1 MPDPNTH
8 ADDMKSPVQTCYMPP
23 FWWLNPWREAKAWRR
38 RAESGYASATRSAE
52 KYVRLA
58 GQKLQIEADNLAAR
72 QALSKHFGEVIKSPL
87 TLTANCREAGLIYG
101 HFVRSHANLSD
112 EVARL
117 RKEIDA
123 AAAETPIYCFDG
135 HGPANWM
142 KNAAHVIVQ
151 LRKELH
157 DARTD
162 KAEADKHHAEE
173 HAANVR
179 LQQELAEVQSR
190 LNAAIFAFK
199 KPAKRKPKA
208 KKKGGRK

>member
-58 GQKLQIEADNLAAR
+58 GEKLQIEADNLAAR

-87 TLTANCREAGLIYG
+87 TLTANCREAGLLYG
-101 HFVRSHANLSD
+101 HFVRSHDQVSTELADVKRQL
-112 EVARL
+112 A
-117 RKEIDA
+117 DA
-123 AAAETPIYCFDG
+123 LA
-135 HGPANWM
+135 
-142 KNAAHVIVQ
+142 
-151 LRKELH
+151 
-157 DARTD
+157 D

-173 HAANVR
+173 HAANIR
-179 LQQELAEVQSR
+179 LADEIIQLKDE
-190 LNAAIFAFK
+190 IFWLK
-199 KPAKRKPKA
+199 HPVKTKTYVKERPAKRKPKA